1 MKTPP
6 LGFTED
12 NFCAV
17 VRASDLQA
25 KDIKTET
32 RRLLTLKS
40 RTQEEVNEITS
51 FCQDGDGNWIS
62 HFGNTFG
69 DLTELA
75 EFTKKAYPKGSNKGI
90 KSKYQ
95 IGDHCYL
102 TEPTRIV
109 LAPDQSLYYQVEYFW
124 HDPKTI
130 QKLVTLDD
138 IAKILGRKTGIYSKQ
153 IARFMLKSFARYW
166 VEITDVRLERLLDI
180 TEEAAIAEGI
190 KTHQDLYGEVGNEPY
205 KWGKTYYFD
214 YMKQVFLGDTTPIQS
229 YLSEIAAIH
238 KPSKDK
244 IGGWDLVKSNPWVW
258 VYQFKLV
265 TEQS

>member
-1 MKTPP
+1 MIKSPP
-6 LGFTED
+6 LGFIED

-17 VRASDLQA
+17 VRASDPQA

-32 RRLLTLKS
+32 RRLLTLKG

-51 FCQDGDGNWIS
+51 FCQDGDGNWIG

-69 DLTELA
+69 DSTELA

-95 IGDHCYL
+95 VGDRCYL

-130 QKLVTLDD
+130 LKLITLEDREK
-138 IAKILGRKTGIYSKQ
+138 IAARKKGVYKET

-180 TEEAAIAEGI
+180 TEEAAISEGI
-190 KTHQDLYGEVGNEPY
+190 KSTHNTYD
-205 KWGKTYYFD
+205 GKTWYYD
-214 YMKQVFLGDTTPIQS
+214 YTKELFNTIDPIHS

-238 KPSKDK
+238 KPSKDN
-244 IGGWDLVKSNPWVW
+244 IGGYDLVNSNPWVW